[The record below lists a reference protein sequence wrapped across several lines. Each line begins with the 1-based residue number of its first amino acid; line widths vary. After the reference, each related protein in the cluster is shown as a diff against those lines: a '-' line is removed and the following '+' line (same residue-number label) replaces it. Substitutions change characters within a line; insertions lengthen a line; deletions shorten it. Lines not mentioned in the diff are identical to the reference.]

1 MSDYLAFASFVQS
14 VTTNATF
21 TWSTMKSLLRN
32 SVKLAYPSL
41 SATYYHRY
49 DLKAIE
55 ALLTRHS
62 QLV

>member
-14 VTTNATF
+14 VTTNPAF

-55 ALLTRHS
+55 VLLARHS